1 MATFRIPIL
10 IWQNFGGS
18 FTAQAVTGG
27 ENYFPPAAF
36 SERKD
41 LAISE
46 VKEYLQWHFEQEW
59 WREPIEFQDLKL
71 SEFRVEIRPEYKA
84 KIHEEDE
91 KKRKKR
97 RRPPKN
103 RTFTSEETVPLRV
116 ACISWKTDIGNYS
129 AVLPLLDIEI
139 GRASCRERVCYPV

>member
-27 ENYFPPAAF
+27 EDYFPPAAF
-36 SERKD
+36 AERKD

-91 KKRKKR
+91 MKRKKR
-97 RRPPKN
+97 RFHFSTRIVNLSTSLATLRLRCRGRPSHHHPG
-103 RTFTSEETVPLRV
+103 E
-116 ACISWKTDIGNYS
+116 
-129 AVLPLLDIEI
+129 
-139 GRASCRERVCYPV
+139 RER